1 MKKTRL
7 FALALA
13 ALLLLACIG
22 CAASSKSAAYD
33 TAASE
38 PQYAMTEE
46 AVMEMPA
53 EAPAPAETEAGSV
66 TTAGYDSADEI
77 SYDES
82 VSDYTAKIIYSA
94 NLSLQTTEFDEAVAA
109 LERMTASFGGFV
121 ERSDS

>member
-53 EAPAPAETEAGSV
+53 EAPAPAETEGW
-66 TTAGYDSADEI
+66 G
-77 SYDES
+77 
-82 VSDYTAKIIYSA
+82 IYPP
-94 NLSLQTTEFDEAVAA
+94 SLMSSFRRSPQPQA
-109 LERMTASFGGFV
+109 LPLRI
-121 ERSDS
+121 